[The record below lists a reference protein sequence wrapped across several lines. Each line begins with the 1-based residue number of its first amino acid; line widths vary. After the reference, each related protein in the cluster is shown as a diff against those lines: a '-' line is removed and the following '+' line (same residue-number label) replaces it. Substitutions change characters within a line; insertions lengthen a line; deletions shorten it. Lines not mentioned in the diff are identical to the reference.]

1 MTEYIGS
8 MKRVIAAE
16 AEAVRQLENICDGR
30 YEDAFNTLLSCRGK
44 VVFMGVGKS
53 GHIGEKLAATF
64 SSTGT
69 PAFFVHSTEAC
80 HGDLGMIG
88 RDDVAVLISNSGST
102 KEVLQDLEG
111 LDRIGCETIAFTS
124 DPESP
129 LAKGCKHV
137 IVYPKLPEADALNL
151 APTVSS
157 TLTLVLG
164 DAFACALSEAKGFT
178 REDFHKY
185 HPNGALGAMLQAE
198 NGEEK

>member
-1 MTEYIGS
+1 M
-8 MKRVIAAE
+8 
-16 AEAVRQLENICDGR
+16 
-30 YEDAFNTLLSCRGK
+30 
-44 VVFMGVGKS
+44 
-53 GHIGEKLAATF
+53 
-64 SSTGT
+64 
-69 PAFFVHSTEAC
+69 
-80 HGDLGMIG
+80 
-88 RDDVAVLISNSGST
+88 LISNSGST

-151 APTVSS
+151 APTR
-157 TLTLVLG
+157 LV
-164 DAFACALSEAKGFT
+164 DADASFWGTGVCPAALSEAKGFT

-185 HPNGALGAMLQAE
+185 HPNGALGAMLQVE